1 MVFILTVKEDIM
13 KFETIQIR
21 NFRNFKDIKIK
32 LSNKNV
38 FFGMNDVG
46 KTNFLFA
53 LRFVFDKSIRKNGF
67 SNSDFYN
74 KDTSNPIEIIVKI
87 NIKDINDA
95 DNAKIRS
102 RIKGNIRSSQ
112 DSVYIKLEATYN
124 ESEMSADPILYWGGD
139 LSELGE
145 IRTRGYTTDLDSI
158 FNVFYINA
166 YVDLY
171 RFFKKNA
178 TTLLKNDDKSDAHK
192 MEEIRNTIDMLN
204 NKISSLSG
212 IKKFEKEVSPQYQL
226 YRNDSIEIKVKS
238 EIAVNG
244 LYENVI
250 PYIRQEGTDNLY
262 PTSGEGR
269 KKLLVYSIYGLLAE
283 NEEATKI
290 NLFLIEE
297 PENHLHRALQLSLSR
312 YLFNESDSK
321 YLFLTTHSSLILTE
335 MNQVNLVRIYN
346 SNKINSASIFYEV
359 PKEYKNLRL
368 KLNKGLSEAIFA
380 DRVLLVEGPSEEV
393 LFSRVLRAVNPCYEI
408 QGIYIL
414 PVLGINFKKYID
426 ILHALNI
433 CCIVKTDNDLRGI
446 KGKTK
451 KYSLLGL
458 TRINDLAGLTG
469 DSAFESQRE
478 FETTDMV
485 KTKREIYDKN
495 KVKLDEIRDKNKIFL
510 SRVSLEE
517 DLDEAIHDI
526 LGECFS
532 NVTDNP
538 VEYLKNAKKYHMV
551 DLVKKLTDDDC
562 KKIYYH
568 YNFACLK
575 EINRW

>member
-1 MVFILTVKEDIM
+1 M
-13 KFETIQIR
+13 KFETIQIQ

-53 LRFVFDKSIRKNGF
+53 LRFLFDKSIRKNGF

-87 NIKDINDA
+87 NIKDINDE

-178 TTLLKNDDKSDAHK
+178 TTLLKNDDKSDALK
-192 MEEIRNTIDMLN
+192 MEKIRNTIDMLN

-212 IKKFEKEVSPQYQL
+212 IKKFEKEVSPRYQL

-526 LGECFS
+526 LDECFS

>member
-1 MVFILTVKEDIM
+1 M

-74 KDTSNPIEIIVKI
+74 KDTSNPIEIIVEI
-87 NIKDINDA
+87 NIKDINDE

-178 TTLLKNDDKSDAHK
+178 TTLLKNDDKSDALK
-192 MEEIRNTIDMLN
+192 MEKIRNTIDMLN

-212 IKKFEKEVSPQYQL
+212 IKKFEKEVSPRYQL

-414 PVLGINFKKYID
+414 PVLGINFKRYID

-458 TRINDLAGLTG
+458 TRINDLVGLTG

-526 LGECFS
+526 LDECFS

>member
-1 MVFILTVKEDIM
+1 M
-13 KFETIQIR
+13 KFETIQIQ

-87 NIKDINDA
+87 NIKDINDE

-178 TTLLKNDDKSDAHK
+178 TTLLKNDDKSDALK
-192 MEEIRNTIDMLN
+192 MEKIRNTIDMLN

-212 IKKFEKEVSPQYQL
+212 IKKFEKEVSPRYQL

-335 MNQVNLVRIYN
+335 MNQVNLV
-346 SNKINSASIFYEV
+346 
-359 PKEYKNLRL
+359 
-368 KLNKGLSEAIFA
+368 
-380 DRVLLVEGPSEEV
+380 
-393 LFSRVLRAVNPCYEI
+393 
-408 QGIYIL
+408 
-414 PVLGINFKKYID
+414 
-426 ILHALNI
+426 
-433 CCIVKTDNDLRGI
+433 
-446 KGKTK
+446 
-451 KYSLLGL
+451 
-458 TRINDLAGLTG
+458 
-469 DSAFESQRE
+469 
-478 FETTDMV
+478 
-485 KTKREIYDKN
+485 
-495 KVKLDEIRDKNKIFL
+495 
-510 SRVSLEE
+510 
-517 DLDEAIHDI
+517 
-526 LGECFS
+526 
-532 NVTDNP
+532 
-538 VEYLKNAKKYHMV
+538 
-551 DLVKKLTDDDC
+551 
-562 KKIYYH
+562 
-568 YNFACLK
+568 
-575 EINRW
+575 

>member
-13 KFETIQIR
+13 KFEMIQIR

-87 NIKDINDA
+87 NIKDINDE

-178 TTLLKNDDKSDAHK
+178 TTLLKNDDKSDAFK
-192 MEEIRNTIDMLN
+192 MEKIRNTIDMLN

-212 IKKFEKEVSPQYQL
+212 IKKFEQKVSPQYQL

-283 NEEATKI
+283 NEEVTKI

-414 PVLGINFKKYID
+414 PVLGINFKRYID

-433 CCIVKTDNDLRGI
+433 CCIVKTDNDLRRI

-517 DLDEAIHDI
+517 DLDEAIHDV
-526 LGECFS
+526 LDECFS

>member
-1 MVFILTVKEDIM
+1 M

-74 KDTSNPIEIIVKI
+74 KDTSNSIEIIVKI
-87 NIKDINDA
+87 NIKDINDE

-178 TTLLKNDDKSDAHK
+178 TTLLKNDDKSDALK
-192 MEEIRNTIDMLN
+192 MEKIRNTIDMLN

-212 IKKFEKEVSPQYQL
+212 IKKFEKEVSPRYQL

-414 PVLGINFKKYID
+414 PVLGINFKRYID
-426 ILHALNI
+426 ILHTLNI

-526 LGECFS
+526 LDECFS

>member
-1 MVFILTVKEDIM
+1 MVFILMVKEDIM
-13 KFETIQIR
+13 KFETIQIQ

-87 NIKDINDA
+87 NIKDINDE

-178 TTLLKNDDKSDAHK
+178 TTLLKKDDKSDALK
-192 MEEIRNTIDMLN
+192 MEKIRNTIDMLN

-212 IKKFEKEVSPQYQL
+212 IKKFEKEVSPRYQL

-414 PVLGINFKKYID
+414 PVLGINFKRYID

-458 TRINDLAGLTG
+458 TRINDLVGLTG

-526 LGECFS
+526 LDECFS

>member
-1 MVFILTVKEDIM
+1 M
-13 KFETIQIR
+13 TIR
-21 NFRNFKDIKIK
+21 A
-32 LSNKNV
+32 
-38 FFGMNDVG
+38 M
-46 KTNFLFA
+46 
-53 LRFVFDKSIRKNGF
+53 
-67 SNSDFYN
+67 
-74 KDTSNPIEIIVKI
+74 
-87 NIKDINDA
+87 
-95 DNAKIRS
+95 
-102 RIKGNIRSSQ
+102 
-112 DSVYIKLEATYN
+112 
-124 ESEMSADPILYWGGD
+124 
-139 LSELGE
+139 
-145 IRTRGYTTDLDSI
+145 
-158 FNVFYINA
+158 
-166 YVDLY
+166 
-171 RFFKKNA
+171 
-178 TTLLKNDDKSDAHK
+178 LLK
-192 MEEIRNTIDMLN
+192 MEKIRNTIDMLN

-212 IKKFEKEVSPQYQL
+212 IKKFEKEVSPRYQL

-414 PVLGINFKKYID
+414 PVLGINFKRYID
-426 ILHALNI
+426 ILHTLNI

-526 LGECFS
+526 LDECFS

>member
-1 MVFILTVKEDIM
+1 MVFILMVKEDIM

-74 KDTSNPIEIIVKI
+74 KDTSSPIEIIVKI
-87 NIKDINDA
+87 NIKDINDE

-139 LSELGE
+139 LCELGE
-145 IRTRGYTTDLDSI
+145 IRTRGYTTDLDLI

-178 TTLLKNDDKSDAHK
+178 TTLLKNDDKSDALK

-321 YLFLTTHSSLILTE
+321 YLFLTTHSSLILAE
-335 MNQVNLVRIYN
+335 MDQVNLVRIYN

-368 KLNKGLSEAIFA
+368 KLNKELSEAIFA
-380 DRVLLVEGPSEEV
+380 DRVLLVEGPSEEI

-414 PVLGINFKKYID
+414 PVLGINFKRYID

-446 KGKTK
+446 KGKAKT
-451 KYSLLGL
+451 YSLLGL
-458 TRINDLAGLTG
+458 TRINDLAGLSG
-469 DSAFESQRE
+469 DSAFESQWKV
-478 FETTDMV
+478 ETTDMA
-485 KTKREIYDKN
+485 KAKREIYDEN

-510 SRVSLEE
+510 SKVSLEE

-526 LGECFS
+526 LDKCFS
-532 NVTDNP
+532 NVTDDP
-538 VEYLKNAKKYHMV
+538 VEYLKNSKKYHMV

>member
-13 KFETIQIR
+13 QFETIQIR

-74 KDTSNPIEIIVKI
+74 KDTSSPIEIIVKI
-87 NIKDINDA
+87 NIKDINDE

-112 DSVYIKLEATYN
+112 DSVYIKLEAIYN

-178 TTLLKNDDKSDAHK
+178 TTLLKNDDKSDALK
-192 MEEIRNTIDMLN
+192 MEEIRNTIDVLN

-321 YLFLTTHSSLILTE
+321 YLFLTTHSSLILAE
-335 MNQVNLVRIYN
+335 MDQVNLVRIYN

-368 KLNKGLSEAIFA
+368 KLNKELSEAIFA

-414 PVLGINFKKYID
+414 PVLGINFKRYID

-446 KGKTK
+446 KGKAKT
-451 KYSLLGL
+451 YSLLGL
-458 TRINDLAGLTG
+458 TRINDLAGLSG
-469 DSAFESQRE
+469 DSAFESQRK
-478 FETTDMV
+478 FETADMV
-485 KTKREIYDKN
+485 KAKREIYDEN

-526 LGECFS
+526 LDKCFS
-532 NVTDNP
+532 NVTDDP
-538 VEYLKNAKKYHMV
+538 VEYLKNSKKYHMV
-551 DLVKKLTDDDC
+551 ELVKKLTDDDC

>member
-1 MVFILTVKEDIM
+1 M
-13 KFETIQIR
+13 KFETIQIQ

-87 NIKDINDA
+87 NIKDINDE

-178 TTLLKNDDKSDAHK
+178 TTLLKKDDKSDALK
-192 MEEIRNTIDMLN
+192 MEKIRNTIDMLN

-212 IKKFEKEVSPQYQL
+212 IKKFEKEVSPRYQL

-414 PVLGINFKKYID
+414 PVLGINFKRYID

-458 TRINDLAGLTG
+458 TRINDLVGLTG

-526 LGECFS
+526 LDECFS

>member
-1 MVFILTVKEDIM
+1 M
-13 KFETIQIR
+13 KFETIQIQ

-87 NIKDINDA
+87 NIKDINDE

-178 TTLLKNDDKSDAHK
+178 TTLLKNDDKSDALK
-192 MEEIRNTIDMLN
+192 MEKIRNTIDMLN

-212 IKKFEKEVSPQYQL
+212 IKKFEKEVSPRYQL

-297 PENHLHRALQLSLSR
+297 PGNHLHRALQLSLSR

-414 PVLGINFKKYID
+414 PVLGINFKRYID

-458 TRINDLAGLTG
+458 TRINDLVGLTG

-526 LGECFS
+526 LDECFS

>member
-1 MVFILTVKEDIM
+1 M

-87 NIKDINDA
+87 NIKDINDE

-178 TTLLKNDDKSDAHK
+178 TTLLKNDDKSDALK
-192 MEEIRNTIDMLN
+192 MEKIRNTIDMLN

-212 IKKFEKEVSPQYQL
+212 IKKFEKEVSPRYQL

-414 PVLGINFKKYID
+414 PVLGINFKRYID

-458 TRINDLAGLTG
+458 TRINDLVGLMG

-526 LGECFS
+526 LDECFS

>member
-1 MVFILTVKEDIM
+1 M

-87 NIKDINDA
+87 NIKDINDE

-178 TTLLKNDDKSDAHK
+178 TTLLKNDDKSDALK
-192 MEEIRNTIDMLN
+192 MEKIRNTIDMLN

-212 IKKFEKEVSPQYQL
+212 IKKFEKEVSPRYQL

-414 PVLGINFKKYID
+414 PVLGINFKRYID

-458 TRINDLAGLTG
+458 TRINDLVGLTG

-526 LGECFS
+526 LDECFS

>member
-1 MVFILTVKEDIM
+1 MVFILMVKEDIM
-13 KFETIQIR
+13 KFETIQIQ

-87 NIKDINDA
+87 NIKDINDE

-178 TTLLKNDDKSDAHK
+178 TTLLKNDDKSDALK
-192 MEEIRNTIDMLN
+192 MEKIRNTIDMLN

-212 IKKFEKEVSPQYQL
+212 IKKFEKEVSPRYQL

-414 PVLGINFKKYID
+414 PVLGINFKRYID

-458 TRINDLAGLTG
+458 TRINDLVGLTG

-526 LGECFS
+526 LDECFS